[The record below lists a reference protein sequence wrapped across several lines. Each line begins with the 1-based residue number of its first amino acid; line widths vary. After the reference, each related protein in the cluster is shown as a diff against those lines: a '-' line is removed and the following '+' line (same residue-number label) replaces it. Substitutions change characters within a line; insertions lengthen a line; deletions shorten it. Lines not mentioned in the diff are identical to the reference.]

1 MRHWGYWL
9 LRVLVQAAL
18 ATLGVYLM
26 LYLLLAMGL
35 I

>member
-9 LRVLVQAAL
+9 LRVVVQAAL

-26 LYLLLAMGL
+26 LWALCAIGA